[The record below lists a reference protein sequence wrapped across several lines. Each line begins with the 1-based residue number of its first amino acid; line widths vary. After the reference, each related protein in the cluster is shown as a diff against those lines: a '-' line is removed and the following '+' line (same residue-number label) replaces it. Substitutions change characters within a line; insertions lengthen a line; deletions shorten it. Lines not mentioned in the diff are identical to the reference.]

1 MANMSTNGGTE
12 NGTDAT
18 TTATFRNKAAFMKS
32 WRPEN
37 TPSNR
42 DRLELY
48 ALHKQAVS
56 GDAPNSIPASASV
69 SEKAKYQAWRGKRGL
84 TQQEAMTMYVAECD
98 RQLRVYG
105 NSPQT
110 PSNTPLSPNRESV
123 VMTPRGLAA
132 VPLLCAAASESRVA
146 YLRRLAQTAPD
157 TGWWSRQEP
166 LCASPGT
173 LGALPEQ
180 SLLAVAALVEKASLQ
195 WAGGVLP
202 YTVLQSFL
210 WPLHNCLLSLWIAL
224 ILVITIM
231 GAALTLVST
240 ILWGARRTGIPLVQ
254 IWREEIQPAAT
265 AISSLTEAHQPMA
278 VRLVGLMMLP
288 FGFIEGFTNVM
299 CDSIGMLWGSV
310 SYALVMILGTWW
322 YWLCCVPWLCLCLLG
337 AAALSGNCFAL
348 IDLAGI

>member
-1 MANMSTNGGTE
+1 M
-12 NGTDAT
+12 
-18 TTATFRNKAAFMKS
+18 
-32 WRPEN
+32 
-37 TPSNR
+37 
-42 DRLELY
+42 
-48 ALHKQAVS
+48 S